1 MCDTTLEE
9 SDPFLNLELD
19 IEAGINRELSSIKQ
33 ELLSILTNV
42 ETVTEAMNRAI
53 LKEEDRREQ
62 FRTLCSLIDHLF
74 GENIEMIE
82 KRKDD
87 LKEID
92 PSLQAIDCKLSTR
105 MERLRNVATKPD
117 LESMKTEMEKVLSQ
131 QRIEKFQTNPQQ
143 EERRPQKG

>member
-19 IEAGINRELSSIKQ
+19 IEAGINQELSSIKQ
-33 ELLSILTNV
+33 ELLSILTKV
-42 ETVTEAMNRAI
+42 ETLTEAMNRVI
-53 LKEEDRREQ
+53 LKEESRREQ
-62 FRTLCSLIDHLF
+62 FKILCSSIDYLF
-74 GENIEMIE
+74 GENIGMIE

-117 LESMKTEMEKVLSQ
+117 LESMKTEMRRILSQ
-131 QRIEKFQTNPQQ
+131 QRIEKLHTNPQQ
-143 EERRPQKG
+143 EEQRPQKG

>member
-1 MCDTTLEE
+1 MLEE
-9 SDPFLNLELD
+9 SDPFLDLEID
-19 IEAGINRELSSIKQ
+19 MEAKIEQ

-62 FRTLCSLIDHLF
+62 FRILCSSIDYLF
-74 GENIEMIE
+74 GENIEVIE

-92 PSLQAIDCKLSTR
+92 PSLHSIACKLSTR
-105 MERLRNVATKPD
+105 MERLRNVAIKPD
-117 LESMKTEMEKVLSQ
+117 LKSMKTGMRRVLSQ
-131 QRIEKFQTNPQQ
+131 QRIEKLQTNPHQ
-143 EERRPQKG
+143 EEQRPQKG

>member
-19 IEAGINRELSSIKQ
+19 IEAGINQELSSIKQ

-117 LESMKTEMEKVLSQ
+117 LESMKREMEKVLSQ

-143 EERRPQKG
+143 EEQRPQKG

>member
-1 MCDTTLEE
+1 MCDTTSEE
-9 SDPFLNLELD
+9 SDSFLNLELD
-19 IEAGINRELSSIKQ
+19 IEAGINQELSSIKQ

-62 FRTLCSLIDHLF
+62 FRTLCSLIDHSF

-92 PSLQAIDCKLSTR
+92 PSLHAIDCKLSTR
-105 MERLRNVATKPD
+105 MTRLRNVAIKPD
-117 LESMKTEMEKVLSQ
+117 LKSMKTEMRKVLSQ
-131 QRIEKFQTNPQQ
+131 QRIERLQTNPQQ
-143 EERRPQKG
+143 EEQRPQKG

>member
-9 SDPFLNLELD
+9 GDPFLNLELD
-19 IEAGINRELSSIKQ
+19 IEAGINQELSSIKQ

-117 LESMKTEMEKVLSQ
+117 LESMKIEMEKVLSQ

>member
-1 MCDTTLEE
+1 MCDTILEE
-9 SDPFLNLELD
+9 SDSFLNLELD
-19 IEAGINRELSSIKQ
+19 IEAGINQELSSIKQ
-33 ELLSILTNV
+33 ELLSILTKV
-42 ETVTEAMNRAI
+42 ETLTEAMNRVI
-53 LKEEDRREQ
+53 LKEESRREQ
-62 FRTLCSLIDHLF
+62 FKILCSSIDYLF
-74 GENIEMIE
+74 GESIGMIE

-105 MERLRNVATKPD
+105 MERLRNVATKPN
-117 LESMKTEMEKVLSQ
+117 LESMKTEMRRILSQ

>member
-9 SDPFLNLELD
+9 SDPFRKQE
-19 IEAGINRELSSIKQ
+19 IEEIKQ
-33 ELLSILTNV
+33 ELLSILANV
-42 ETVTEAMNRAI
+42 ETVTEAMNKAI

-62 FRTLCSLIDHLF
+62 FRILCSSIDYLF
-74 GENIEMIE
+74 GENIKVIE

-87 LKEID
+87 LEEID
-92 PSLQAIDCKLSTR
+92 PSLHSIACKLSTR

>member
-19 IEAGINRELSSIKQ
+19 IEAGINQELSSIKQ

-143 EERRPQKG
+143 EDQRPQKG

>member
-9 SDPFLNLELD
+9 SDSFLNLEQD
-19 IEAGINRELSSIKQ
+19 MEAGINQELSSIKQ
-33 ELLSILTNV
+33 ELLSILANV
-42 ETVTEAMNRAI
+42 ETVTEAMDRAI

-62 FRTLCSLIDHLF
+62 FRTLCSMIDHSF

-92 PSLQAIDCKLSTR
+92 PSLHTIDCKLSIR
-105 MERLRNVATKPD
+105 MTRLRNVAIKPD
-117 LESMKTEMEKVLSQ
+117 LKSMKTEMRKVLSQ
-131 QRIEKFQTNPQQ
+131 QRIERLQTNPQQ
-143 EERRPQKG
+143 EEQRPQKG

>member
-1 MCDTTLEE
+1 MCDATLEE

-19 IEAGINRELSSIKQ
+19 IEAGINQELSSIKQ

-62 FRTLCSLIDHLF
+62 FRTLCSLIDHSF

-92 PSLQAIDCKLSTR
+92 PSLHAIDCKLSTR
-105 MERLRNVATKPD
+105 MTRLRNVAIKPD
-117 LESMKTEMEKVLSQ
+117 LKSMKTEMRKVLSQ

>member
-9 SDPFLNLELD
+9 GDPFLNLELD
-19 IEAGINRELSSIKQ
+19 IEAGINQELSSIKQ

-117 LESMKTEMEKVLSQ
+117 LESMKTEMRRILSQ
-131 QRIEKFQTNPQQ
+131 QRIERLHTNPQQ
-143 EERRPQKG
+143 EKQRPQKG

>member
-9 SDPFLNLELD
+9 GDPFLNLELD
-19 IEAGINRELSSIKQ
+19 IEAGINQELSSIKQ

-62 FRTLCSLIDHLF
+62 FRNLCSSIDHLF

-117 LESMKTEMEKVLSQ
+117 LESMKTEMRRVLSQ

-143 EERRPQKG
+143 EEQRPQKG

>member
-19 IEAGINRELSSIKQ
+19 IEAGINQELSSIKQ

>member
-1 MCDTTLEE
+1 MCDTALEE

-19 IEAGINRELSSIKQ
+19 IEAGINQELSSIKQ
-33 ELLSILTNV
+33 ELLSILTKV
-42 ETVTEAMNRAI
+42 ETLTEAMNRVI
-53 LKEEDRREQ
+53 LKEESRREQ
-62 FRTLCSLIDHLF
+62 FKILCSSIDYLF
-74 GENIEMIE
+74 GENIGMIE

-117 LESMKTEMEKVLSQ
+117 LESMKTEMRRILSQ
-131 QRIEKFQTNPQQ
+131 QRIEKLHTNPQQ
-143 EERRPQKG
+143 EEQRPQKG

>member
-9 SDPFLNLELD
+9 SDPFPNLEQD
-19 IEAGINRELSSIKQ
+19 MEIGTNQELSSIKQ

-42 ETVTEAMNRAI
+42 EALTEAMDRVI
-53 LKEEDRREQ
+53 LKEESRREQ
-62 FRTLCSLIDHLF
+62 FKILCSSINYLF

-92 PSLQAIDCKLSTR
+92 PSLQAMDCKLSTR
-105 MERLRNVATKPD
+105 MTRLRDVTTKSD
-117 LESMKTEMEKVLSQ
+117 LKSMKTEMKKVLSQ
-131 QRIEKFQTNPQQ
+131 QRIERLQTNPQQ
-143 EERRPQKG
+143 EEQRPQKG

>member
-9 SDPFLNLELD
+9 SDPFLNLEQD
-19 IEAGINRELSSIKQ
+19 MEIGTNQELSSIKQ

-42 ETVTEAMNRAI
+42 EALTEAMDRVI
-53 LKEEDRREQ
+53 LKEERRREQ
-62 FRTLCSLIDHLF
+62 FNILCSSINYLF

-105 MERLRNVATKPD
+105 MERLRNVAIEPD
-117 LESMKTEMEKVLSQ
+117 LKSMKIEMEKVLSQ

-143 EERRPQKG
+143 EEQRPQKG

>member
-9 SDPFLNLELD
+9 SNLFLDSEQDMETGTNQ
-19 IEAGINRELSSIKQ
+19 ELSSIKQ

-42 ETVTEAMNRAI
+42 EALTEAMNRVI

-62 FRTLCSLIDHLF
+62 FRTLCSLINHSF
-74 GENIEMIE
+74 SENIEMIE

-92 PSLQAIDCKLSTR
+92 PSLHAIDCKLSIR
-105 MERLRNVATKPD
+105 MTRLRNVAIKPD
-117 LESMKTEMEKVLSQ
+117 LKSMKTEMGKVLSQ
-131 QRIEKFQTNPQQ
+131 QRIERLQTNPQQ
-143 EERRPQKG
+143 EEQRPQKG

>member
-19 IEAGINRELSSIKQ
+19 IEAGINQELSSIKQ
-33 ELLSILTNV
+33 ELLSILTKV
-42 ETVTEAMNRAI
+42 ETLTEAMNRVI
-53 LKEEDRREQ
+53 LKEESRREQ
-62 FRTLCSLIDHLF
+62 FKILCSSIDYLF
-74 GENIEMIE
+74 GENIGMIE

-105 MERLRNVATKPD
+105 MERLRNIATKPD
-117 LESMKTEMEKVLSQ
+117 LESMKTEMRRVLSQ
-131 QRIEKFQTNPQQ
+131 QRIEKLQTNPQQ
-143 EERRPQKG
+143 EKQRPQKG

>member
-19 IEAGINRELSSIKQ
+19 IEAGINQELSSIKQ
-33 ELLSILTNV
+33 ELLSILTKV
-42 ETVTEAMNRAI
+42 ETLTEAMNRVI
-53 LKEEDRREQ
+53 LKEESRREQ
-62 FRTLCSLIDHLF
+62 FKILCSSIDYLF
-74 GENIEMIE
+74 GENIGMIE

-92 PSLQAIDCKLSTR
+92 PSLHAIDCKLSTR

-117 LESMKTEMEKVLSQ
+117 LESMKTEMRRVLSQ
-131 QRIEKFQTNPQQ
+131 QRIEKLQTNPQQ
-143 EERRPQKG
+143 EEQRPQKG